1 MISFTLK
8 VYCGNSIKYELKKNE
23 CENKGV
29 FIIVIIFQVRV
40 DEGVLHCGSNGR
52 GQRKHDAQRCVA
64 TFGSAHLC
72 THSRL
77 PTQVLGLPTCLFSKL
92 KQGK

>member
-8 VYCGNSIKYELKKNE
+8 VYCGKSIKYELKKNE

-52 GQRKHDAQRCVA
+52 GRENTMHRDVWQRLVQHICVLTA
-64 TFGSAHLC
+64 VYQPRFLVSQPA
-72 THSRL
+72 
-77 PTQVLGLPTCLFSKL
+77 FSL
-92 KQGK
+92 N